1 MNFKDKLNGILK
13 KKGFIPLTLKYF
25 AGLVVTSILIV
36 GTNIAFFFEPE
47 INSFLVQPIIDNTE
61 LSQAA
66 VQGQKMS
73 ARIIEEGV
81 TLLKMKIIHFH

>member
-25 AGLVVTSILIV
+25 AGLVVTSVLIV

-47 INSFLVQPIIDNTE
+47 INSFLVQPIIDNTGFMVLE
-61 LSQAA
+61 EMQLDLA
-66 VQGQKMS
+66 VYFQKMVIL
-73 ARIIEEGV
+73 A
-81 TLLKMKIIHFH
+81 KI